1 MKDSYIDVYLSR
13 EAPKY
18 EESELYDIYDSI
30 PNANLRRILS
40 SLHSQLNHWFTVING
55 DLRTSYDEEGN
66 KVYSGGYFHAQD
78 SRDLLAVL
86 DDLDKLKRKLLST
99 QYEFVL
105 INASYDNAIR
115 RCKRF
120 LLNRNGS
127 TIPEDFKPIEIE
139 DVEPIFQIKNSI
151 SIQTEAQ
158 TVYAALDSVGEGSY
172 ARVFVYEEPTYK
184 IKIALKRAKLDL
196 DGKELERFR
205 QEFTVL
211 KSLNS
216 PYIVQVYAYNEQK
229 KIGRAHV

>member
-158 TVYAALDSVGEGSY
+158 TVYAALDSVGK
-172 ARVFVYEEPTYK
+172 ALMPVYLFTK
-184 IKIALKRAKLDL
+184 NRHIKSKLRL
-196 DGKELERFR
+196 
-205 QEFTVL
+205 
-211 KSLNS
+211 
-216 PYIVQVYAYNEQK
+216 NEQSWIWMAK
-229 KIGRAHV
+229 SWSDFVKSSRCLNL